1 MNSYLRF
8 WLSTVVAILFLWF
21 PPLNVSGMYND
32 FSSFFYSV
40 DTFRVVTEFGL
51 SDIDFQ
57 ESRSQL
63 FSAAFKGRV
72 GSKSTVKFIV
82 PYFALRSNKMIS
94 FGFGDFTFNST
105 TRIKGDSL
113 GVNGLFIRTDFRFPT
128 GSKSFY
134 PYSLHSLDGG
144 GGVEARKSLSLVYLK
159 GAATYTFVGER
170 CHEGDYL
177 YSNYM
182 VLAASAEIK
191 IGESSLLQISGYN
204 MNFRKNGERW
214 VFFLKAKSYL
224 TENIESSLC
233 GGFEVGKS
241 DDRIFNSILSVY
253 LAYKFPSGNSKSE

>member
-8 WLSTVVAILFLWF
+8 WLSAVVAILFLWF
-21 PPLNVSGMYND
+21 SPLNVSGMYND
-32 FSSFFYSV
+32 LSSFFYSV

-51 SDIDFQ
+51 SDINFREDH
-57 ESRSQL
+57 SQL

-72 GSKSTVKFIV
+72 APKSTVKFIV
-82 PYFALRSNKMIS
+82 PYFALRSNKMIT
-94 FGFGDFTFNST
+94 FGFGDFIFNAT

-113 GVNGLFIRTDFRFPT
+113 GVNGLFFRTDFRFPT
-128 GSKSFY
+128 GSKSLY

-144 GGVEARKSLSLVYLK
+144 GGVEVRKSLPLVYLK
-159 GAATYTFVGER
+159 GAVTYTFVGER

-182 VLAASAEIK
+182 VFAASAGIK
-191 IGESSLLQISGYN
+191 IGENSLLQISGYN
-204 MNFRKNGERW
+204 MNFRKSGERW
-214 VFFLKAKSYL
+214 IFILKAKSYL

-253 LAYKFPSGNSKSE
+253 LAYRFPSGNSKSE